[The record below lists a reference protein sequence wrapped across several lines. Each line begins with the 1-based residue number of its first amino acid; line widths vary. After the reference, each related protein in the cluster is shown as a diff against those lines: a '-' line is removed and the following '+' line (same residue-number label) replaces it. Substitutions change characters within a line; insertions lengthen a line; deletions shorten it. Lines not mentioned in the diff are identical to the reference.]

1 MDDVGWVWGVRE
13 FLCAR
18 VASRVRR
25 GRVVGCARGA
35 MSYKDIALEAPLEVR
50 TRKSIDRDNTNRV
63 KRSEAVG
70 TIAQYWDDDQDWR
83 EKHHPNAIVDF
94 KEFARRVEGKLLT
107 VFLDYDGT
115 LAPIVPE
122 PDKAFMSDEMR
133 EAVRLCAQRFPVAI
147 ISGRSRHKVSQ
158 FIGLDELYYAGSH
171 GLDIAGPKVTIDGR
185 PVESKLRHQPAQWA
199 LDVMDRVAADLEVK
213 FKDIPGTNIEHN
225 TFCVSAHY
233 RAVSEELR
241 PRVEAIVDEMCAS
254 EECLIK
260 HDGKMVWEVRPRV
273 AWDKGKAL
281 SYLRQALLPELAEK
295 GFKSEDVFTIYIGD
309 DVTDEDAFMEINEEL
324 GDALGAGFL
333 VASAPKVTA
342 AQFSLHDCSE
352 VLKFLTLVGEL
363 AVSGDIKTL

>member
-1 MDDVGWVWGVRE
+1 MDDVGWVWGVRG

-70 TIAQYWDDDQDWR
+70 TITQYWDGDRDWR
-83 EKHHPNAIVDF
+83 EKYHPNAIVDF

-158 FIGLDELYYAGSH
+158 FIGLDELYYAG
-171 GLDIAGPKVTIDGR
+171 
-185 PVESKLRHQPAQWA
+185 
-199 LDVMDRVAADLEVK
+199 
-213 FKDIPGTNIEHN
+213 
-225 TFCVSAHY
+225 
-233 RAVSEELR
+233 
-241 PRVEAIVDEMCAS
+241 
-254 EECLIK
+254 
-260 HDGKMVWEVRPRV
+260 
-273 AWDKGKAL
+273 
-281 SYLRQALLPELAEK
+281 
-295 GFKSEDVFTIYIGD
+295 
-309 DVTDEDAFMEINEEL
+309 
-324 GDALGAGFL
+324 
-333 VASAPKVTA
+333 
-342 AQFSLHDCSE
+342 
-352 VLKFLTLVGEL
+352 
-363 AVSGDIKTL
+363 